1 MARNTESNR
10 RGYNVRA
17 KLYPSVIED
26 GIEVIRKLI
35 FTNAIVFYAKDHQSF
50 NYSRNEYSGVMQ
62 RQVISGYIETMDL
75 KVGDVKINDTIEYGG
90 DKYNVEEVIYDDNN
104 MQKEVR
110 NRPTVKTI
118 IKLGGVVN
126 G

>member
-17 KLYPSVIED
+17 KLYPSVIDD

>member
-75 KVGDVKINDTIEYGG
+75 KAGDVKINDTIEYGG

>member
-75 KVGDVKINDTIEYGG
+75 KVGDVKINDTVEYDGA
-90 DKYNVEEVIYDDNN
+90 KYNVEEVSYEDNN
-104 MQKEVR
+104 QQKEVR